1 MVYIYY
7 LHQNQ
12 VPFYVGKAIDV
23 KRRLN
28 KHKIDKG
35 ENISLVVIDEVLQHE
50 WRFWETY
57 WICQFKC
64 LGFTLDRLNFGN
76 AGSHWTFQTPN
87 GMLFT
92 RTENN
97 YTNKEFD
104 IIKMRI
110 YVNTMS
116 EMFIS
121 TSLWEATQD

>member
-1 MVYIYY
+1 MPY
-7 LHQNQ
+7 LMSWIFSFLGGVQMTIKRIHIRYEDDFFNHHR
-12 VPFYVGKAIDV
+12 PF
-23 KRRLN
+23 
-28 KHKIDKG
+28 
-35 ENISLVVIDEVLQHE
+35 S
-50 WRFWETY
+50 
-57 WICQFKC
+57 